1 MIELDKAP
9 QTIALPPPP
18 ADSAVVYVGF
28 WIRFWA
34 SIVDSLLLTLVIV
47 PVGWFVFGT
56 TQVGSDHDLLHFV
69 TSTALPAMVILIFWA
84 RTQTTPG
91 KALFHARIVD
101 AQTGSVA
108 STSQLLVRYLG
119 YYVSLFGLGLGFLWI
134 AFDARKQ
141 GWHDKMAGTVV
152 VRRKDLVG

>member
-1 MIELDKAP
+1 MIELDNTSR
-9 QTIALPPPP
+9 TIAEPGTPI
-18 ADSAVVYVGF
+18 DTAVVYVGF

-34 SIVDSLLLTLVIV
+34 SVVDSLLLMLVIV

-56 TQVGSDHDLLHFV
+56 TQVGTDHDLLHFV
-69 TSTALPAMVILIFWA
+69 TSTVLPAMVVLIFWA

-101 AQTGSVA
+101 AETGHPP
-108 STSQLLVRYLG
+108 TTPQLLVRYLG
-119 YYVSLFGLGLGFLWI
+119 YYVSLFGLGLGFLWVV
-134 AFDARKQ
+134 FDARKQ

-152 VRRKDLVG
+152 VRDRART